1 MKVEDAAAKVGLVE
15 TEIVFNEAVTR
26 ALEEVQRLYQRL
38 EAGRVTLREGR
49 VMEAIDTLE
58 EVERSVNQDR
68 LFSNTN
74 VMHVLFENVAEL
86 RREIIVSLHA
96 RWAEQL
102 NVDKKQRKLKIVDHS
117 GKSMLQAYDGR
128 FVLSV
133 LQITLLGRPSR
144 HCLV

>member
-86 RREIIVSLHA
+86 RREIIASLHA

-117 GKSMLQAYDGR
+117 GKGVLQAYAGR

-133 LQITLLGRPSR
+133 LQITLLARPSR

>member
-117 GKSMLQAYDGR
+117 GKSVLQAYDGR